1 MASTITPTQTRVND
15 PYQQTIFQYNTA
27 DSKIYLSRESNK
39 LLNVIGTDMVLK
51 GMAMLAPSIIGL
63 STIRTNIDIGW
74 AIQDST
80 LIQFTDSNNVDIDV
94 SSLDDTPVGGAHLG
108 VFLKYQY
115 LQTIEANL
123 ASVDIFHIQY
133 DGTVTNPS
141 ARFSSNSCRILLGVI
156 DFTKSGTT
164 VVSATINTN
173 LSTLNVEGSIM
184 YQRGANIDNMN
195 LANIFSLAFK
205 DDREYLL
212 KRDFLLME

>member
-51 GMAMLAPSIIGL
+51 GMTMLAPSIIGL

-115 LQTIEANL
+115 LQTIESNL
-123 ASVDIFHIQY
+123 ASVDIFHIQF
-133 DGTVTNPS
+133 DGTVTNPLS
-141 ARFSSNSCRILLGVI
+141 RFSSNSCRILLGVI

-164 VVSATINTN
+164 VISATINTN

>member
-15 PYQQTIFQYNTA
+15 PYQQTLFQYNTA

-51 GMAMLAPSIIGL
+51 GMTMLAPSIIGL

-141 ARFSSNSCRILLGVI
+141 VRFSSNSCRILLGVI

-164 VVSATINTN
+164 VISATINTN